1 MGSVHG
7 VVFKNPLRMTT
18 VKIVDKVYPGGFTT
32 TLGNPYIL
40 LTPTKKV
47 YAKPRKVTPNGHWI
61 WYSFQPQSSVEQPRD
76 YVNQLERNSLIAY
89 FPDWLMVPIYKY
101 KP

>member
-18 VKIVDKVYPGGFTT
+18 VKIVDQFYPGGFTT

-76 YVNQLERNSLIAY
+76 YVNQLKRNSLMASSQTG
-89 FPDWLMVPIYKY
+89 
-101 KP
+101 